1 MSDSPDKFADQQKK
15 FRKRTGEGEGLPDS
29 DEEKASVVA
38 DASIEPIPATPVL
51 PRTVEKPAKKV
62 SGATAPDVPGRAGQ
76 AARMRFRRDRRPR
89 R

>member
-1 MSDSPDKFADQQKK
+1 MSDSPDKLADPQKK

-29 DEEKASVVA
+29 DEEKTPVVA
-38 DASIEPIPATPVL
+38 EASIETTTATPVQ

-62 SGATAPDVPGRAGQ
+62 SGATAPDVAGRAGQ